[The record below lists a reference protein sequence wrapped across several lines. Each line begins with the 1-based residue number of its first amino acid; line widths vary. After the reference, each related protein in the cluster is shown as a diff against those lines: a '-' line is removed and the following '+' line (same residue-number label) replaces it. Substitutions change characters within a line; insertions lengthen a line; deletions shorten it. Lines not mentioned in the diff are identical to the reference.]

1 MKLNSSEVITRRQ
14 AELDARLDPCW
25 QPETADPIFSG
36 DSIVYEM
43 SARVTAIDCGGL
55 GVMVQLV
62 DELGLAEAIDA
73 HLHLLKRH
81 QPYHESDHVLNMT
94 YNIVAGGRCLED
106 LELRRQ
112 DLGYLNALG
121 ARRIPDPTTEGDFL
135 RRFTA
140 DDVETLM
147 DSLNE
152 VRRQLWL
159 AQPAHRRR
167 LALIDVDGTIS
178 ETAGECKV
186 GADFSYK
193 GQWGYGPLVVS
204 LANSHEVLY
213 TLNRPA
219 NQPSHVGSV
228 KWLNKAVAWA
238 RSSGF
243 KRVRLRGDTDFSLT
257 WKFDRWTEDG
267 VQFVFGIDAHPSFVR
282 RAKGQ
287 KDEAWKPL
295 KRRSAAPLK
304 TAPRLRP
311 TNTKEE
317 KVREHEYKNYRLLS
331 EEVTEIP
338 YTPRKA
344 QGEYRMIILRKTIN
358 VEQGQQKLQNE
369 IRYHFYVTNV
379 SAQELSME
387 EVVFESNARC
397 HQENLIEQLKNGV
410 RATQMPA
417 GDLVSNWA
425 YMVMGTLAWNLKIWL
440 GLSLPDTRESRALL
454 KMEYR
459 RFVNEVM
466 KIPAQIL
473 RTGRRL
479 VYRLLSLGGRWGN
492 FLLEA
497 DAWFRQRSRYA

>member
-1 MKLNSSEVITRRQ
+1 MKLNNSEVIGRRQ
-14 AELDARLDPCW
+14 AELEARLDPSW
-25 QPETADPIFSG
+25 QPETDHPVFSG
-36 DSIVYEM
+36 GSIVYET

-62 DELGLAEAIDA
+62 HQLGLAEAIDA
-73 HLHLLKRH
+73 HLYLLKRH

-94 YNIVAGGRCLED
+94 YNIMVGGHCLED

-121 ARRIPDPTTEGDFL
+121 AQRIPDPTTAGDFL

-140 DDVETLM
+140 EDVETLM
-147 DSLNE
+147 DGVNE
-152 VRRQLWL
+152 VRSRLWL
-159 AQPAHRRR
+159 AQPAQRRR

-178 ETAGECKV
+178 ETTGECKA
-186 GADFSYK
+186 GADFSYNGK
-193 GQWGYGPLVVS
+193 WGYGPLVVS
-204 LANSHEVLY
+204 LANTQEVLY
-213 TLNRPA
+213 TLNRSA
-219 NQPSHVGSV
+219 NQPSHTGSV
-228 KWLNKAVAWA
+228 KWLDKAVVWA

-243 KRVRLRGDTDFSLT
+243 RRVRLRGDTDFSLT
-257 WKFDRWTEDG
+257 SQFDRWSKEG
-267 VQFVFGIDAHPSFVR
+267 VEFVFGIDANRSFVK
-282 RAKGQ
+282 RAKALN
-287 KDEAWKPL
+287 DDAWKPL
-295 KRRSAAPLK
+295 ERRSSTPLA

-317 KVREHEYKNYRLLS
+317 KVREREYTNKRLLR
-331 EEVTEIP
+331 EEVAEIS
-338 YTPRKA
+338 YTPSKA

-358 VEQGQQKLQNE
+358 VEKGQQKLE
-369 IRYHFYVTNV
+369 SETCYFFYVTNV
-379 SAQELSME
+379 SARELKTE
-387 EVVFESNARC
+387 DVVFESNARC

-410 RATQMPA
+410 RATQMPV
-417 GDLVSNWA
+417 GDLISNWA

-440 GLSLPDTRESRALL
+440 GLSLPNTPESRALL

-466 KIPAQIL
+466 GIPAQIL

-497 DAWFRQRSRYA
+497 SAWFRQRSRYA